1 MTSFNLLN
9 SNISEVRTFV
19 NKMINS
25 AVIVVI
31 FVANLNIGSAFEI
44 QPRIIGGDAAR
55 SGQFPYF
62 AHITAI
68 SHNKKE
74 QSMCGAVII
83 SNEWILTAAHCLKNA
98 HRASIRLGTSD
109 LNIRGQF

>member
-1 MTSFNLLN
+1 
-9 SNISEVRTFV
+9 
-19 NKMINS
+19 MINL

-98 HRASIRLGTSD
+98 QRASIRLGTSD
-109 LNIRGQF
+109 LNIRGKF